1 MTDKKDSSFL
11 AQFLTNLAQQNA
23 NKPSASAKASA
34 DSVTGELSRPAT
46 QEIDGDTIVWRWN
59 DGDLSIHFH
68 MPTQEWAI
76 MFKGMEFTL
85 YEAKA
90 AADALLSAYQWE
102 KVWKNYFADY
112 FIQEAVPMPEVPEP
126 EFFEDAPPEVITPP
140 SPPIV
145 LDDLNID
152 NLNDW
157 GDEQN

>member
-23 NKPSASAKASA
+23 NKPSADKA

-59 DGDLSIHFH
+59 GIDGDLSIHFH

-102 KVWKNYFADY
+102 KVWKTYFADY
-112 FIQEAVPMPEVPEP
+112 FIQEVVPMPEVPEP
-126 EFFEDAPPEVITPP
+126 EFFEDAPTVSPPSPP

-145 LDDLNID
+145 LDGLDID

>member
-23 NKPSASAKASA
+23 NKPNASASA

-46 QEIDGDTIVWRWN
+46 QEIDGNTIVWRWDTVN
-59 DGDLSIHFH
+59 PTIDGDLSIHFH

-76 MFKGMEFTL
+76 MFKGIQFTL

-90 AADALLSAYQWE
+90 TADALLSAYQWE
-102 KVWKNYFADY
+102 KVWKTYFADY

-126 EFFEDAPPEVITPP
+126 EFFEDASPL

-145 LDDLNID
+145 LDDLSIDD

>member
-23 NKPSASAKASA
+23 NKPSVSASA

-46 QEIDGDTIVWRWN
+46 QEIDGNTIVWRWN
-59 DGDLSIHFH
+59 AIDGDLSIHFH

-76 MFKGMEFTL
+76 MFKGIEFTL

-102 KVWKNYFADY
+102 KVWKTYFADY
-112 FIQEAVPMPEVPEP
+112 FIQEVVPMPEVPEP
-126 EFFEDAPPEVITPP
+126 EFFEDVLPPSPP

-145 LDDLNID
+145 LDDLSID

>member
-23 NKPSASAKASA
+23 NKPNANASA

-46 QEIDGDTIVWRWN
+46 QEIDGNTIVWRWN
-59 DGDLSIHFH
+59 AIDGDLSIHFH

-76 MFKGMEFTL
+76 MFKGIEFTL
-85 YEAKA
+85 YEAKV

-102 KVWKNYFADY
+102 KVWKTYFADY
-112 FIQEAVPMPEVPEP
+112 FIQEVVPMPEVPEP
-126 EFFEDAPPEVITPP
+126 EFFEDVLPP

-145 LDDLNID
+145 LDDLN
-152 NLNDW
+152 DW
-157 GDEQN
+157 NDEQN